1 MKKCLDFLL
10 TIILFKPTTTIHF
23 YWPAMD
29 ERTTASE
36 LGSSP
41 ATEINPECCASNE
54 TENAN
59 LSRRSNVAYIYRN
72 TTDSLVDG
80 WTHSMPWKANDLIDL
95 KDCPITGS
103 PVGMV
108 CDGLVA
114 NTSNNSQLEVVR
126 FRFAKKTFQLSIEG
140 NKIHPGSETTKKS
153 NLNTGGWRSYLFGWL
168 GVTHMME
175 DKDVQAKNLAQD
187 RIVQALQL
195 SSIKILHKGS
205 LLYTATAG
213 ELNPSSSNMKKEHET
228 MVSEALLK
236 ISEQDWKAG
245 RGKSTLVV
253 MGTHRENKLREFSVN
268 DAVSGGDN
276 ILFQRMKRTIRI
288 PMKIVWLSLKLSWYL
303 VISLFEPFLPSR
315 MLSGS
320 SGNERNG
327 ERNNNTHRNER
338 RTHQD

>member
-1 MKKCLDFLL
+1 MDE
-10 TIILFKPTTTIHF
+10 TTT
-23 YWPAMD
+23 
-29 ERTTASE
+29 SSKS
-36 LGSSP
+36 GSSP
-41 ATEINPECCASNE
+41 AAEINPDCCASNE
-54 TENAN
+54 SENAN
-59 LSRRSNVAYIYRN
+59 LSQRSNVAYIYRN

-80 WTHSMPWKANDLIDL
+80 WTHSMPWKADDLIDL

-114 NTSNNSQLEVVR
+114 TNTNNNSQLEVVR

-140 NKIHPGSETTKKS
+140 TKIDPGSETTKKPIFG
-153 NLNTGGWRSYLFGWL
+153 NTGGWRSYLFGWL
-168 GVTHMME
+168 GGTHLTK
-175 DKDVQAKNLAQD
+175 DKDVPAKNLAQD

-213 ELNPSSSNMKKEHET
+213 ELNSSSSKMNQEQET

-236 ISEQDWKAG
+236 ISEQDWKHG
-245 RGKSTLVV
+245 KGKSTLVI

-268 DAVSGGDN
+268 DAVSGGDH